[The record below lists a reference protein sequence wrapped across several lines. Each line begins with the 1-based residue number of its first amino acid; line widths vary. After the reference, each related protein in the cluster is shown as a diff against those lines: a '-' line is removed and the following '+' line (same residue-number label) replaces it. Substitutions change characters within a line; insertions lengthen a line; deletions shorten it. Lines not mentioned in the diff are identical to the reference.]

1 MDLKL
6 QGKRALVSGA
16 GRGTGQIIAKALA
29 DEGAVVIVH
38 GPDEAAC
45 AETMARL
52 PDSAVCA
59 PGDLETDAGADQVAA
74 AAGAVDILI
83 ANLGGAAPAKWG
95 KLTSDDWLAMYNQ
108 NVLTAVRLID
118 RTRPFMEAQG
128 WGRIIGLST
137 IGALIPN
144 KVMPHYYASKGA
156 MQTMFGSLAKDLLG
170 TGVGVNLVA
179 PGLIATDE
187 VIAAYCARAKRKGL
201 PDDWPSVE
209 KALATGEMPT
219 ASGRLATR
227 EEVAALV
234 TFLASPVSDAV
245 SGTSIRVDGGASG
258 LAI

>member
-16 GRGTGQIIAKALA
+16 NRGTGQVIAQILA
-29 DEGAVVIVH
+29 AEGAVVIVH
-38 GPDEAAC
+38 GPDKDAC
-45 AETMARL
+45 AETMALL
-52 PDSAVCA
+52 PDTAICT
-59 PGDLETDAGADQVAA
+59 PGDLETDAGADQVMVQ
-74 AAGAVDILI
+74 AGAVDILI

-95 KLTSDDWLAMYNQ
+95 KLPSEEWLTIYNQ

-118 RTRPFMEAQG
+118 RTRPHMEAQN

-137 IGALIPN
+137 IGTLIPN

-170 TGVGVNLVA
+170 KGVAVNLVA
-179 PGLIATDE
+179 PGLIATAE
-187 VIAAYCARAKRKGL
+187 VIAAYCARAKRKGQ
-201 PDDWPSVE
+201 PDDWASVE
-209 KALATGEMPT
+209 KALATQEMPT
-219 ASGRLATR
+219 ASGRLTTR

-234 TFLASPVSDAV
+234 AFLSSPLSDAV